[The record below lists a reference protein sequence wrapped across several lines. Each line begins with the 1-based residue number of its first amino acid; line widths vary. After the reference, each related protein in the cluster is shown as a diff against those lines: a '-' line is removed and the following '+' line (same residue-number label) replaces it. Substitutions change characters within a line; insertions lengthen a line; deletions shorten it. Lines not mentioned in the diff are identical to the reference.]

1 MGVTRGPTLEELEH
15 LYSALSAEDRDDLLQ
30 SLPVA
35 ALRGKGAM
43 TKLLEDLLLV
53 QAGRELIGGLPLER

>member
-1 MGVTRGPTLEELEH
+1 MTRARGPALEAPER

-35 ALRGKGAM
+35 ALRGEGAM
-43 TKLLEDLLLV
+43 IKVPKDLLLV